1 MTRTIRICQ
10 ISGLERY
17 RGSLKGEK
25 STHFVSEGGHR
36 EARIRALAAP
46 EPSVLTDPLKQVTQ
60 PAIRTRDGI
69 CQISGLERYR
79 GSLKG
84 EKPTHFV
91 SEGGHHEARIRALAA
106 PEP

>member
-1 MTRTIRICQ
+1 MHKRTQQRKNGARRRTNSSVAKIITG
-10 ISGLERY
+10 I
-17 RGSLKGEK
+17 
-25 STHFVSEGGHR
+25 EGFDR
-36 EARIRALAAP
+36 
-46 EPSVLTDPLKQVTQ
+46 
-60 PAIRTRDGI
+60 I

-91 SEGGHHEARIRALAA
+91 SEGGHREARIRALAA